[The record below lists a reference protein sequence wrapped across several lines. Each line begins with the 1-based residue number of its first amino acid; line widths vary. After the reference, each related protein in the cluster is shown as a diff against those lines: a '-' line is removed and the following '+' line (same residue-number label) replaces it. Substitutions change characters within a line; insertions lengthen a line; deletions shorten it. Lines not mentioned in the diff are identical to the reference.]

1 MMSGYCKC
9 GFPATHVCQ
18 LCGAKYCNNCK
29 PSHVCKPKEA
39 PTVEKPEEVKDAPAP
54 VLDYKRKPGRPY
66 TKK

>member
-9 GFPATHVCQ
+9 GFPAMHVCPS
-18 LCGAKYCNNCK
+18 CGAKYCNNCK
-29 PSHVCKPKEA
+29 PAHACKPEA
-39 PTVEKPEEVKDAPAP
+39 VDKPEVKDAPAP